1 MKLTKALPIIATTA
15 ASSALFARAFT
26 STAVPQRVAATALPK
41 VNPLASSS
49 WGVSKSLITRGG
61 GGGVGKREISITS
74 LSLFDKIFGGGG
86 FSAKIDYTA
95 IPYPVPELAQM
106 AMEGKAGD
114 EIVRNGKT
122 YKLATFAGGCFWGL
136 ELHYQRVPGVE
147 YTAVGYTQGPETEPT
162 YDQVCAKATGHTE
175 AVIVLYD
182 PNECSYES
190 LLDAFFDR
198 VNPLTVNGQG
208 NDFGPQYRTGVYY
221 HSKEQQELAEARFAK
236 EQEKYSGR
244 KIASECKAAMPF
256 WPAEKYHQQYLEKGG
271 RFSSP
276 QSAEKGCTD
285 TIRCYG

>member
-1 MKLTKALPIIATTA
+1 MKFSKALPVIATTV
-15 ASSALFARAFT
+15 ASSALIARAFST
-26 STAVPQRVAATALPK
+26 SPVSYRVTATAVPKL
-41 VNPLASSS
+41 NPSLSS
-49 WGVSKSLITRGG
+49 WGGITKSAIVRGG
-61 GGGVGKREISITS
+61 ASKREISVTS
-74 LSLFDKIFGGGG
+74 LSLFDKLFGGGGGG

-95 IPYPVPELAQM
+95 IPYPVPELA
-106 AMEGKAGD
+106 ALALEGKAG
-114 EIVRNGKT
+114 ETISRNGKT
-122 YKLATFAGGCFWGL
+122 YNLATFAGGCFWGL
-136 ELHYQRVPGVE
+136 ELHYQRIPGVE

-162 YDQVCAKATGHTE
+162 YDQVCAGATRHTE

-182 PNECSYES
+182 PNECTYER
-190 LLDAFFDR
+190 LLDAFFER

-221 HSKEQQELAEARFAK
+221 HSKEQKDLAEARFAK

-244 KIASECKAAMPF
+244 KIASECLEAKPF

-271 RFSSP
+271 RFNSP